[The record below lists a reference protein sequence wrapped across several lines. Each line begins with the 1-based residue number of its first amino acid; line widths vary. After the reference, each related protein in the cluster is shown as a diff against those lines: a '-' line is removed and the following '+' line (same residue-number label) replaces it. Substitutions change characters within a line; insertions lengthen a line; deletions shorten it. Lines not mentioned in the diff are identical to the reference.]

1 MRASMAGTASDLGK
15 FRGLTRASDGY
26 PKQLLSPQ
34 ALVSNDLCVMGDVRL
49 LHEPAIGVVSS
60 RRIPG
65 RLICEAHDWAET
77 MKFSSRV
84 VVGGFHSPMERECLR
99 VLMRGRTRIVVCPAR
114 GIGKM
119 RVPADW
125 KPLIGSGRMT
135 IVSGVEPGL
144 RRSTEALA
152 AKRNALVASLAETVL
167 VVHASPGSATERL
180 AGELVR
186 HGKKIVTFGGPE
198 NDRLLRLGAE
208 IWDW

>member
-1 MRASMAGTASDLGK
+1 
-15 FRGLTRASDGY
+15 
-26 PKQLLSPQ
+26 
-34 ALVSNDLCVMGDVRL
+34 
-49 LHEPAIGVVSS
+49 
-60 RRIPG
+60 
-65 RLICEAHDWAET
+65 
-77 MKFSSRV
+77 
-84 VVGGFHSPMERECLR
+84 
-99 VLMRGRTRIVVCPAR
+99 
-114 GIGKM
+114 M